1 MRLQDKVAIITG
13 GGSGQGKASAI
24 MFAEQGATVIVA
36 EMNEQA
42 GKETVKQITEAGQQA
57 FFYQTDISDEENVR
71 QLVETVHEKYGKIDT
86 LFNNAGIGFSAR
98 SKYKMASVLETPLED
113 WNSIL
118 GINLNGVYLMS
129 KYVLPIMIKQNKGSI
144 IHNASLNGII
154 GVSGADA
161 YTASK
166 GGVVALTRVMAAD
179 YGKHNIRV
187 NCICPGAIN
196 TPMISEVLDDPEIAK
211 NYETGPLGRVGE
223 PEEIASAA
231 LFLASDEAS
240 YITGLIMPVDGGWSA
255 V

>member
-1 MRLQDKVAIITG
+1 
-13 GGSGQGKASAI
+13 I

-71 QLVETVHEKYGKIDT
+71 QLVETVHEKYGKIDI

-129 KYVLPIMIKQNKGSI
+129 KYVLPIMIKQNKG
-144 IHNASLNGII
+144 
-154 GVSGADA
+154 
-161 YTASK
+161 
-166 GGVVALTRVMAAD
+166 
-179 YGKHNIRV
+179 
-187 NCICPGAIN
+187 
-196 TPMISEVLDDPEIAK
+196 
-211 NYETGPLGRVGE
+211 
-223 PEEIASAA
+223 
-231 LFLASDEAS
+231 
-240 YITGLIMPVDGGWSA
+240 
-255 V
+255 